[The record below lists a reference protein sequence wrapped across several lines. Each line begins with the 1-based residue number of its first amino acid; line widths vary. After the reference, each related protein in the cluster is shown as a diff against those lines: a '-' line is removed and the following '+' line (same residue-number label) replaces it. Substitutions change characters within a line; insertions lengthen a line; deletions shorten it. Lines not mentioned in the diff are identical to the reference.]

1 MMINPVYGSY
11 MAGVRGIFKMS
22 EQLEEF
28 KIFICHIQSLNLQGK
43 TNEINAKIKSMRLL
57 YDF

>member
-1 MMINPVYGSY
+1 
-11 MAGVRGIFKMS
+11 MS

-28 KIFICHIQSLNLQGK
+28 KIFIVHVQSLNLQNK
-43 TNEINAKIKSMRLL
+43 PNEINAKIKSLRLL

>member
-1 MMINPVYGSY
+1 
-11 MAGVRGIFKMS
+11 MS

-28 KIFICHIQSLNLQGK
+28 KIFICHLQSLMIQGK
-43 TNEINAKIKSMRLL
+43 TVEANAKIKSIRLL

>member
-1 MMINPVYGSY
+1 
-11 MAGVRGIFKMS
+11 MS

-28 KIFICHIQSLNLQGK
+28 KIFICHLQSLMIQGK
-43 TNEINAKIKSMRLL
+43 TTEVNAKIKSMRLL